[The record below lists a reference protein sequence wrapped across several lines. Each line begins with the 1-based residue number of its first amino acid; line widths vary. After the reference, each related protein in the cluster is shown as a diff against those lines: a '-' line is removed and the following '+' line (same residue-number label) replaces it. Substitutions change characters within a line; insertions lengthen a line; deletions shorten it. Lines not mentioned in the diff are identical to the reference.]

1 MFSSPFYAMRHGE
14 TSWNAKGFFQG
25 HSDIPL
31 AETGV
36 RQVEENGRRF
46 KAHLETVGISPSAIA
61 IISSPLSRAIQS
73 SRIMC
78 AELGI
83 PESRLATDPRLKEA
97 SFGRWEGLTTFE
109 VKERFREERRL
120 RKEDRWNF
128 APSGG
133 QSYADIS
140 SAMGDFLQQFQ
151 QRCAAVLCPEL
162 RENNEIEHFRDPGE
176 NGNAP
181 DGMSSNHPVLIVTH
195 TGNIRVALAMLQGLE
210 REMAMAARVPQD
222 RLLYWDGK
230 VAGWI

>member
-1 MFSSPFYAMRHGE
+1 MFCPPFYAMRHGE

-31 AETGV
+31 AEAGV

-61 IISSPLSRAIQS
+61 IISSPLSRAVHS

-78 AELGI
+78 AELGL
-83 PESRLATDPRLKEA
+83 PEDRLIIDPRLKEA

-109 VKERFREERRL
+109 VKERFRDERRL

-140 SAMGDFLQQFQ
+140 AAMGDFLGG
-151 QRCAAVLCPEL
+151 LT
-162 RENNEIEHFRDPGE
+162 
-176 NGNAP
+176 GNP
-181 DGMSSNHPVLIVTH
+181 SLIVTH
-195 TGNIRVALAMLQGLE
+195 TGNIRVALRLLQSLD
-210 REMAMAARVPQD
+210 RETAMAARIPQD
-222 RLLYWDGK
+222 RLLHWDGK

>member
-1 MFSSPFYAMRHGE
+1 MTMFPPPFYAMRHGE

-31 AETGV
+31 SAEGV

-46 KAHLETVGISPSAIA
+46 KRHLEKTGINPPDIRM
-61 IISSPLSRAIQS
+61 ISSPLSRAVHS

-78 AELGI
+78 AELGL
-83 PESRLATDPRLKEA
+83 PEDRLIIDPRLKEA
-97 SFGRWEGLTTFE
+97 SFGHWEGLTTFE
-109 VKERFREERRL
+109 VKERFRQERRL

-128 APSGG
+128 TPPGG

-140 SAMGDFLQQFQ
+140 AAMTDFLT
-151 QRCAAVLCPEL
+151 AM
-162 RENNEIEHFRDPGE
+162 NGDP
-176 NGNAP
+176 
-181 DGMSSNHPVLIVTH
+181 SLIVTH
-195 TGNIRVALAMLQGLE
+195 TGNIRMAL
-210 REMAMAARVPQD
+210 RELHGFDRETAMAAQIPQD